1 MDNQLAI
8 LKGIHPGFFLDREF
22 KKRNI
27 RKTRFAISLQEFPQ
41 TLVSITKGKRKMNT
55 SLALKIEKALGLEEG
70 YLMILQVYYDI
81 GEQRKKNKTKPDLSQ
96 LRKALFWDT
105 DIDKIDWEKQM
116 NAVIKRVYSRGN
128 ELEKNE
134 IQHFYGDDA
143 FSQVIRSKEA

>member
-1 MDNQLAI
+1 VDNQLAI

-55 SLALKIEKALGLEEG
+55 CLALKIEKALGLEEG

-81 GEQRKKNKTKPDLSQ
+81 AEQRKKNKTKPDLSK

-105 DIDKIDWEKQM
+105 DMDKIDWEKQM

-134 IQHFYGDDA
+134 IQHFYGGDA
-143 FSQVIRSKEA
+143 FTKVTRTKEA